1 VATARTHDDD
11 LCFLGKAFDFAR
23 VGLVDGQRYGL
34 RDFGH
39 DGKAGRRNAGGQDD
53 GTRQDIPEQSAA
65 INCSHLFAPWF
76 KIDRTAGKAE
86 NNLISLPGLGR
97 DALATLIAFCKRTG
111 YGAAKT

>member
-1 VATARTHDDD
+1 MATARTHHDD
-11 LCFLGKAFDFAR
+11 LRFLGKMIASQR
-23 VGLVDGQRYGL
+23 VCLVDDQRYGL

-39 DGKAGRRNAGGQDD
+39 DGKADGRNAGGQDN

-111 YGAAKT
+111 YVAATT